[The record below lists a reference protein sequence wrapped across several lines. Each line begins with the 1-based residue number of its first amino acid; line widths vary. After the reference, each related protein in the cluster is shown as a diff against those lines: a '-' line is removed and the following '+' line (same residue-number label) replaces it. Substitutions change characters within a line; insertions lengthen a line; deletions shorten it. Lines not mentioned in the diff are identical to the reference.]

1 MPHRWIIKSLELIG
15 INYKTVFLTKKDIR
29 HWKTSMRLRTTEQ
42 FYKLNIEH
50 EEHITNIKVSHL
62 LYMNDLKLIGKTED
76 ELQKQK

>member
-1 MPHRWIIKSLELIG
+1 
-15 INYKTVFLTKKDIR
+15 
-29 HWKTSMRLRTTEQ
+29 MRLRTTEQ